1 MMSEASFA
9 SLGPTLLARKGG
21 AKPAMRPQ
29 LTPLPEDLSAL
40 AALADEQLEDLGWND
55 MGADREFDR
64 ISERGVDR
72 GTGRDAPLLSIKP
85 GAKSALRA
93 VEETGS
99 LGADPGCE
107 AGDKTADS
115 PVALEDT
122 ADIVGI
128 GPHARAARAPLQP
141 AAAPT
146 VHDQRK
152 RLEDRFAAEAARS
165 GATLRSGPTQARRA
179 AFTLRLD
186 AERHLKLRLASTMH
200 GVSAQSLV
208 TEALDALLAEI
219 DGLDTLVERMKR
231 D

>member
-99 LGADPGCE
+99 FSADPGCE

-122 ADIVGI
+122 ADTADAAYQADIVVN
-128 GPHARAARAPLQP
+128 GPTPAP
-141 AAAPT
+141 
-146 VHDQRK
+146 RK
-152 RLEDRFAAEAARS
+152 RPCNRPPRRPFTTSASVSKIASPPRRRQAGQHFGQAPRRPAGRPSRCALTPN
-165 GATLRSGPTQARRA
+165 ATSSC
-179 AFTLRLD
+179 
-186 AERHLKLRLASTMH
+186 ASPRPCT
-200 GVSAQSLV
+200 G
-208 TEALDALLAEI
+208 
-219 DGLDTLVERMKR
+219 
-231 D
+231 